1 MKIKNLAYI
10 RLSCGIGISDTG
22 TPTRSGWFNK
32 RKKLLQLLDDAG
44 INVILT
50 TRPTKDCKGMWEY
63 PCPVEKVD
71 SCEACFIEFASENYK
86 FHKTEIDESCE
97 IIKRF
102 KNKLKI
108 FMSDDPD
115 ILKGNMKIIE
125 KISGV
130 SLRGS
135 DTIIL
140 LNADVSRFDW
150 NTYLE
155 LEGATVLPFY
165 IGAMLDRVTEP
176 AAEKIQKILY
186 LGNAEDGSRKKIIDA
201 IRSVEN
207 FPIDIVS
214 NKKGGSEIEAP
225 TQPERLKF
233 MSKYVAFL
241 GLSDTKHKKMSW
253 KTGRVEYAALAGI
266 PVFVESKHSVY
277 VSEGYTEFADIEDLK
292 LLVKKVLS
300 DGDFRKNLVERQYKA
315 LDRAKEEFY
324 KIFKKVF
331 INE

>member
-32 RKKLLQLLDDAG
+32 RKKLLQLLNEAG

-130 SLRGS
+130 SLRGP

-140 LNADVSRFDW
+140 LNADVSRYDW

-155 LEGATVLPFY
+155 LEGAVVMPFY
-165 IGAMLDRVTEP
+165 IGAMLDRLAEP

-186 LGNAEDGSRKKIIDA
+186 LGNAEDGSRKKIIDS
-201 IRSVEN
+201 IRSIEN

-241 GLSDTKHKKMSW
+241 GLSDTKHKKMGW

-266 PVFVESKHSVY
+266 PVFVEAKHLVY
-277 VSEGYTEFADIEDLK
+277 ASQGYAVFHDIDDLK
-292 LLVKKVLS
+292 ILVNRVMTEPEFVKE
-300 DGDFRKNLVERQYKA
+300 LVERQYRA
-315 LDRAKEEFY
+315 LVRAQMEFVE
-324 KIFKKVF
+324 IFKKVF
-331 INE
+331 IDE